1 MKTALCDY
9 DMWVAGHGMC
19 HEVISAN
26 IRNKISVRLSMVK
39 MKNNVCKPRWQIF
52 FKFLFLQYFWN
63 LKFII
68 GVIV

>member
-39 MKNNVCKPRWQIF
+39 MKNNVCKPR
-52 FKFLFLQYFWN
+52 
-63 LKFII
+63 
-68 GVIV
+68 